1 MWCPSHS
8 SAWIALSQH
17 IGHGRVQA
25 EGRLR
30 LTMERQGGVGLMW
43 SLTVA
48 GQRCRAWCE
57 ESAWCQWIAP
67 LLPVPALAQIDKAL
81 LTPLAL
87 WSWQPLLG
95 HLADEPGDGKTPLQ
109 IKPPTEGTLAEAWDP
124 QLILVREDEAELALR
139 LVDWPAQWLI
149 EHSRS
154 WKRLA
159 GGTRVPPLAIS
170 VVAGWCH
177 LADQTLETI
186 GLGEGLRLSGP
197 VDLWHGEAWL
207 FQEQPL
213 ARVRFSNTQQAVVEA
228 IMAEQSDWPPERGNA
243 VQALSIT
250 VVAEIGQL
258 WVPLEQLAALQ
269 VGEVLQGASLFEG
282 AVRLKANGRYLG
294 SGQLIEVGGHW
305 IVQIDGW
312 FNQQP
317 LTLPQ
322 EGFGEALAVN
332 GLPPSESEASI
343 ASMPPVD
350 LSHQAPAVD
359 ALLPQAAVATG
370 AVQEEALERAVETV
384 EAVIEEEKKGEALM
398 TKAAHEVVTT
408 LDHDGE
414 ESSEEESAVEREEM
428 MIVKQGIAA
437 MSSAPGRV
445 PEQYEQ
451 PLATTTVQS
460 LPVVTAA
467 EPAAT
472 PAVVMPPKPPRPPK
486 ALRSAMNSM
495 AKAVAGRRK
504 PGNPSTV

>member
-25 EGRLR
+25 GGRLR
-30 LTMERQGGVGLMW
+30 LTMERQGGAGLIW

-57 ESAWCQWIAP
+57 ETAWCQWIAP
-67 LLPVPALAQIDKAL
+67 LLSVPALAQIDQTL

-95 HLADEPGDGKTPLQ
+95 HLADESGDGEMPLQ

-124 QLILVREDEAELALR
+124 QLILVREDAAELALR
-139 LVDWPAQWLI
+139 LLDWPTQWLI

-154 WKRLA
+154 WKPLA
-159 GGTRVPPLAIS
+159 GGTWVPPLAIS
-170 VVAGWCH
+170 VVAGWCR
-177 LADQTLETI
+177 LPDQALETI
-186 GLGEGLRLSGP
+186 GLGEGLSLSGP

-213 ARVRFSNTQQAVVEA
+213 ARVRFTNTQQAVVEA
-228 IMAEQSDWPPERGNA
+228 IMAEQSDWPPEMGNA

-269 VGEVLQGASLFEG
+269 VGEVLQGESLFEG

-312 FNQQP
+312 FNQPP
-317 LTLPQ
+317 L
-322 EGFGEALAVN
+322 
-332 GLPPSESEASI
+332 LPPHPEPAACAATSGVVS
-343 ASMPPVD
+343 D
-350 LSHQAPAVD
+350 QAPAVD
-359 ALLPQAAVATG
+359 ALIQEAAAVAVKEEPLEKAATAME
-370 AVQEEALERAVETV
+370 AVEAVEEKRAAEASTTEAATEAVTTLGDDLAESGEEERAVAREAARVV
-384 EAVIEEEKKGEALM
+384 EPGVPARRSAQDMGLEQHEKG
-398 TKAAHEVVTT
+398 V
-408 LDHDGE
+408 
-414 ESSEEESAVEREEM
+414 SAQ
-428 MIVKQGIAA
+428 I
-437 MSSAPGRV
+437 SLTPPAP
-445 PEQYEQ
+445 
-451 PLATTTVQS
+451 ATGQS
-460 LPVVTAA
+460 LPVTAF
-467 EPAAT
+467 EPADT
-472 PAVVMPPKPPRPPK
+472 PSPQVVVIPPKPPRAPK

-495 AKAVAGRRK
+495 AKAVVGRRK
-504 PGNPSTV
+504 PGKPSTV

>member
-25 EGRLR
+25 QGRLR
-30 LTMERQGGVGLMW
+30 LTMERQGGVGLIW

-57 ESAWCQWIAP
+57 ETAWCQWIAP
-67 LLPVPALAQIDKAL
+67 LLSVPALAQIDQSL

-95 HLADEPGDGKTPLQ
+95 HLADEPGDGEPPLQ

-139 LVDWPAQWLI
+139 LLDWPAQWLI

-154 WKRLA
+154 WKALT
-159 GGTRVPPLAIS
+159 GGAQVPPLAIS
-170 VVAGWCH
+170 VVAGWCR
-177 LADQTLETI
+177 LPDQALERI

-213 ARVRFSNTQQAVVEA
+213 ARVRFTNTQQAVVEA
-228 IMAEQSDWPPERGNA
+228 IMAEQSDWPPEIGNA

-269 VGEVLQGASLFEG
+269 VGEVLQGESLFEG

-312 FNQQP
+312 FNQPP
-317 LTLPQ
+317 LLTPPQ
-322 EGFGEALAVN
+322 EKSL
-332 GLPPSESEASI
+332 ESAST
-343 ASMPPVD
+343 V
-350 LSHQAPAVD
+350 
-359 ALLPQAAVATG
+359 AAVE
-370 AVQEEALERAVETV
+370 VVEV
-384 EAVIEEEKKGEALM
+384 VEEEKRATAASTTEAA
-398 TKAAHEVVTT
+398 TEAVTT
-408 LDHDGE
+408 LGDDLA
-414 ESSEEESAVEREEM
+414 ESGEEESTVEREAARVVETG
-428 MIVKQGIAA
+428 VPARRSAQGT
-437 MSSAPGRV
+437 GL
-445 PEQYEQ
+445 EQYEKPVSAQ
-451 PLATTTVQS
+451 VPLTPPVPATGQS
-460 LPVVTAA
+460 LPVTAFK
-467 EPAAT
+467 PADT
-472 PAVVMPPKPPRPPK
+472 PSPPVVIPPKPPRAPK

-495 AKAVAGRRK
+495 AKAVVGRRK
-504 PGNPSTV
+504 PGKPSTV